1 MMYRV
6 RHIMRIEIST
16 AVGRTDYNDIFR
28 VYWLGNLQCL
38 SMIIVNICGSNIN
51 YWVWILKCDSSNQQ
65 KHNAAIMQDT
75 I

>member
-51 YWVWILKCDSSNQQ
+51 Y
-65 KHNAAIMQDT
+65 
-75 I
+75 